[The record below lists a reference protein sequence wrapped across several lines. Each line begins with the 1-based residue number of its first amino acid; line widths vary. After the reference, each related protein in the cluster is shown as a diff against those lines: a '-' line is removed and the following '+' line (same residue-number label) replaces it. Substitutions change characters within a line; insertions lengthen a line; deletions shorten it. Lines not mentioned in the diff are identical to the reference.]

1 MLSDADREQAIEV
14 AELLKAGD
22 KQTLMALRQSPPQ
35 FLLGVIYQLLPEE
48 AQRKIVRESVTG
60 LPSARVE

>member
-22 KQTLMALRQSPPQ
+22 KETLVALENSPPA
-35 FLLGVIYQLLPEE
+35 FLLQVIYQLLPEE
-48 AQRKIVRESVTG
+48 AQRKMRREALTG
-60 LPSARVE
+60 LPSRRAE